1 VRRQDGFESNIDWEG
16 AVTTP
21 VPFAPSNL
29 LLVRDFFDAGTCAR
43 IIAEMRSAWGGPATI
58 YQPDAASPVDESLR
72 KTTRLMLS
80 EETVTFVRQR
90 LLGHKAAVEE
100 HFRVSLGGCED
111 PQFLRYEAGD
121 FFVAHQ
127 DGNSLALEFD
137 HLRIRRVSVVIFLSS
152 QADAPAPGAYCGG
165 SLVFFDQG
173 VDPGRRELGLS
184 LRGEA
189 GTLVAFRAET
199 THEVTRVTH
208 GERHS
213 VVCWYR

>member
-1 VRRQDGFESNIDWEG
+1 M
-16 AVTTP
+16 TTP
-21 VPFAPSNL
+21 APFAPSNL
-29 LLVRDFFDAGTCAR
+29 LLVKDFFDAETCAR
-43 IIAEMRSAWGGPATI
+43 IIAEMRSAWGGPATV
-58 YQPDAASPVDESLR
+58 YKPGAKSPVDESLR

-80 EETVTFVRQR
+80 DETSEFVRRR
-90 LLGHKAAVEE
+90 LLERKAAVEE
-100 HFRVSLGGCED
+100 YFRVGLGGCED

-127 DGNSLALEFD
+127 DGNSQALEFD

-152 QADAPAPGAYCGG
+152 QAEAPAPGAYGGG
-165 SLVFFDQG
+165 SLVFFDPG
-173 VDPGRRELGLS
+173 VSTDRRELGLS

-189 GTLVAFRAET
+189 GTFVAFRAET
-199 THEVTRVTH
+199 VHEVTPVTH